1 MKIDTFRNRT
11 TIILRENK
19 EILLK
24 PSHIIQ
30 NETINEEHLIM
41 YETSFQLTNEI
52 STNMIIYIVSQGIN
66 EFSFSLHTI
75 KESSLIHTLYRNKLI
90 NYLIFS
96 LANLGV
102 NDFLHIGVPNE
113 YKRDMKYKGKITI
126 RDSFP
131 TRGFYLSSLTYQNNT
146 YIINKPC
153 IIRTDVDYLFV
164 YPELYKI
171 LKEKIF
177 MNFPLS
183 ENCRVNDVL
192 VGYNYRIK
200 WIECNFNEEQ
210 EKEAITFQF
219 GNNLYINITL
229 KDMFTF

>member
-52 STNMIIYIVSQGIN
+52 STIMIIYIVSQGIN

-90 NYLIFS
+90 NYLI
-96 LANLGV
+96 N
-102 NDFLHIGVPNE
+102 
-113 YKRDMKYKGKITI
+113 
-126 RDSFP
+126 
-131 TRGFYLSSLTYQNNT
+131 
-146 YIINKPC
+146 
-153 IIRTDVDYLFV
+153 
-164 YPELYKI
+164 
-171 LKEKIF
+171 
-177 MNFPLS
+177 
-183 ENCRVNDVL
+183 
-192 VGYNYRIK
+192 
-200 WIECNFNEEQ
+200 
-210 EKEAITFQF
+210 
-219 GNNLYINITL
+219 
-229 KDMFTF
+229 